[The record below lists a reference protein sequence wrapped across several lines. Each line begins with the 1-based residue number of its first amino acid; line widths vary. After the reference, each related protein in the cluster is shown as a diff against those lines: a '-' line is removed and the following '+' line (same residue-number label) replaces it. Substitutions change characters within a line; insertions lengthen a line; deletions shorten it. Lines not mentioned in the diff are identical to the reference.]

1 MGQKRTQRS
10 ANAASALCLK
20 QTFVGASSM
29 SAKCQKRTLCGA
41 SNLHRRNQG
50 HQSEAACDD
59 KGRAV
64 EKHCRMADMVPQ
76 QSGNDA
82 RYQA

>member
-1 MGQKRTQRS
+1 MGDVRFTPNSGR
-10 ANAASALCLK
+10 AASPL
-20 QTFVGASSM
+20 TE

-50 HQSEAACDD
+50 HQSDAACDG

-64 EKHCRMADMVPQ
+64 EKHRRMADMVPQ

>member
-1 MGQKRTQRS
+1 MS
-10 ANAASALCLK
+10 DLLPK
-20 QTFVGASSM
+20 QTCIGAGCI
-29 SAKCQKRTLCGA
+29 AKCQKRTLCGA

-50 HQSEAACDD
+50 HQSDAACDG

-64 EKHCRMADMVPQ
+64 EKHRRMADMVPQ

-82 RYQA
+82 RYQAYEA

>member
-1 MGQKRTQRS
+1 MS
-10 ANAASALCLK
+10 DLLPK
-20 QTFVGASSM
+20 QTCIGAGCM

-50 HQSEAACDD
+50 HQSDAACDG

-64 EKHCRMADMVPQ
+64 EKHRRMADMVPQ